1 MARTKR
7 VFNFTT
13 PRVHTTS
20 IMNLS
25 QTVQLTRLGKIR
37 LGIRVPVTKENKNA
51 NCRKAN
57 HPNEEMCRFC
67 SYPVQTDYF
76 VFDGPE
82 DYPPG
87 IHEALIN
94 EYGEKPT
101 SLQFFFPT
109 ENRALVFPQA
119 LKYYKGPRLFCRG
132 DGQTATRVDEASGGM
147 FSMKCPCD
155 FLGNGCAPRASLM
168 IALYKIKVQGCFQV
182 DTGSIHNI
190 IRTNSFM
197 KEIAG
202 DPEYP
207 ETIDQSL
214 LRRISYVPLRLS
226 LIPQQINTPDG
237 KAVTKPLWVFTFD
250 GDARQAAMLR
260 QRDAISALLPG
271 EPELPALPPPPDDR
285 HDEIRDAADPT
296 LNGKPLTPPDRAAV
310 EAEVVSPTEGP
321 QDEQQREPGA
331 DEGELTEEKKGGATP
346 DPGTGKEPFPAEE
359 KPRGSEKP
367 PPAAEKQLSGAAQS
381 AAFLL
386 RGAATPIEL
395 EIAWKEQ
402 VIKNKTIPAADKLEL
417 QKFKDEKLKALQG
430 GDRRTA

>member
-132 DGQTATRVDEASGGM
+132 DGQTATRVDEQSGGM

-168 IALYKIKVQGCFQV
+168 IALYKIKVQGCFQL
-182 DTGSIHNI
+182 DTGSNPQNN
-190 IRTNSFM
+190 RSEN
-197 KEIAG
+197 
-202 DPEYP
+202 
-207 ETIDQSL
+207 
-214 LRRISYVPLRLS
+214 PL
-226 LIPQQINTPDG
+226 
-237 KAVTKPLWVFTFD
+237 
-250 GDARQAAMLR
+250 
-260 QRDAISALLPG
+260 
-271 EPELPALPPPPDDR
+271 
-285 HDEIRDAADPT
+285 
-296 LNGKPLTPPDRAAV
+296 
-310 EAEVVSPTEGP
+310 
-321 QDEQQREPGA
+321 
-331 DEGELTEEKKGGATP
+331 
-346 DPGTGKEPFPAEE
+346 
-359 KPRGSEKP
+359 
-367 PPAAEKQLSGAAQS
+367 
-381 AAFLL
+381 
-386 RGAATPIEL
+386 
-395 EIAWKEQ
+395 
-402 VIKNKTIPAADKLEL
+402 
-417 QKFKDEKLKALQG
+417 KD
-430 GDRRTA
+430 